1 MHPGTGNNIMKNKY
15 TFVSMLALL
24 VLGLDQATKLWIQAT
39 LSRYDALS
47 IIPGLF
53 DLVYVLNKGA
63 AFGFLNRADIH
74 WQTYF
79 FIGVSAM
86 AVVLIFHLVKTV
98 DRRDPALF
106 TGLGCILGGAVG
118 NMIDRIRIGQVIDF
132 LDFYIAGHH
141 WPAFNVA
148 DMAISTGAFLLLVS
162 FYQRKK
168 HASHFD

>member
-1 MHPGTGNNIMKNKY
+1 MKRPIV
-15 TFVSMLALL
+15 TALLLALA
-24 VLGLDQATKLWIQAT
+24 VVGPDQATK
-39 LSRYDALS
+39 ALVRANIEPWS
-47 IIPGLF
+47 VIEVIPGFFNLSH
-53 DLVYVLNKGA
+53 VMNKGA

-79 FIGVSAM
+79 FIGVSAL

-106 TGLGCILGGAVG
+106 TGLGCILGGALG
-118 NMIDRIRIGQVIDF
+118 NMIDRIRIGEVIDF
-132 LDFYIAGHH
+132 LDFHVAAHH

-148 DMAISTGAFLLLVS
+148 DMAISVGALLLLVS

-168 HASHFD
+168 NASRFN